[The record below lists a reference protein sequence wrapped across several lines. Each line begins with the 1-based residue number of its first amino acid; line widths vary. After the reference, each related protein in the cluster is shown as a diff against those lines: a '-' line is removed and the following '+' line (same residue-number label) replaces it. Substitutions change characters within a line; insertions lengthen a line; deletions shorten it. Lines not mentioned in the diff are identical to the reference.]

1 MDADRHVAMVSAIV
15 FVSRIRYEQRY
26 RVRVVIGGEGVE
38 SAFRILGIPGSLRKS
53 SFNRGLL
60 RAGQGLTPMGAEI
73 EIAGLD
79 EIPLYNGDIEAA
91 GVPEP
96 IQRLAEQI
104 RAADAIL
111 IACPEYNYSIP
122 GVLKNAIDWTSRPS
136 VRNPWRQKPVGLIGA
151 SGGQFGTVR
160 AQLHLRQVLGSMIEA
175 YVMVKPEFYV
185 NSASQK
191 FDAEG
196 NLTDDDARERLE
208 AFLEA
213 LVAWANHVRLEESVV
228 R

>member
-1 MDADRHVAMVSAIV
+1 MCSGPRKAIV
-15 FVSRIRYEQRY
+15 IVLSSH
-26 RVRVVIGGEGVE
+26 GGDGGIGVE
-38 SAFRILGIPGSLRKS
+38 RTLRILGIPGSLRAS
-53 SFNRGLL
+53 SLNKGLL
-60 RAGQGLTPMGAEI
+60 RAAQGMAPIGAEV
-73 EIAGLD
+73 EIADLD
-79 EIPLYNGDIEAA
+79 DIPLYNGDVEAA

-96 IQRLAEQI
+96 VKRLAEQI

-136 VRNPWRQKPVGLIGA
+136 VKNPWRQKPVGLIGA

-175 YVMVKPEFYV
+175 YVMVKPEFHV
-185 NSASQK
+185 NNASQK

-208 AFLEA
+208 AFLET
-213 LVAWANHVRLEESVV
+213 LVAWTDRVRLEEAAV